1 MRSEI
6 GNHFVEVLK
15 PSCGQ
20 VDGVALF
27 GTIIIR
33 APFFEVAPIAGVSD
47 VYS

>member
-6 GNHFVEVLK
+6 SNHFVEVLK
-15 PSCGQ
+15 PSCWQ

-27 GTIIIR
+27 CAIIIR
-33 APFFEVAPIAGVSD
+33 APFFEVAPLAGVSD